1 MYLQRRVLFGAYDHA
16 EERAEHPQQLI
27 LLLLPPP
34 GRRRSRRRQVGAQ
47 GAEALG
53 VVLLELPAAFQV
65 RRERT
70 DLQIPTTT
78 NRRLSASRYK
88 RHD

>member
-1 MYLQRRVLFGAYDHA
+1 MYLQRRVSFGAYDHA
-16 EERAEHPQQLI
+16 EDGPEHPQQLV
-27 LLLLPPP
+27 LLLLPAPC
-34 GRRRSRRRQVGAQ
+34 RRRSRRRQVGAQ

-70 DLQIPTTT
+70 DL
-78 NRRLSASRYK
+78 RDHKSS
-88 RHD
+88 